1 MVSERWVPSHRDCSS
16 MGRQARRGQCVE
28 VEREGSETVLR
39 RKHIMTGTVDGL
51 IADEVAYAIAHED
64 DPLPADVK
72 VTRPNKGTVLSVRL
86 SDDEFRMLS
95 RRAES
100 DGLPLSTEGRHLIV
114 TGLRTDMKETM
125 VEAIRENLAPH
136 LLVTV

>member
-1 MVSERWVPSHRDCSS
+1 
-16 MGRQARRGQCVE
+16 
-28 VEREGSETVLR
+28 
-39 RKHIMTGTVDGL
+39 MTGTVDGL